1 MTNSLRE
8 FGSHT
13 SSCWHILGTW
23 ALRDRLNLETSW
35 VTCRSL
41 ILESIML
48 RTLVFAALAVS
59 TACLT
64 AVVVGDE
71 TKEQP
76 QTQNSR
82 GKEKDKGASTDI
94 TQQVQRYNSVAFAA
108 PPDKFHPGHVKP
120 RKLDPKALTKRD
132 DGFEIQFP
140 SKAPIPTPA
149 VFEGRIYVSGGF
161 HSKEFYCIQADT
173 GEFLWGFELDD
184 DGPSSAA
191 VEDGVV
197 VYNTESCTIFA
208 HDTNSGK
215 LLWSHWLGDPLMSS
229 PSIAGGRVFAAYPAA
244 GRVAGSP
251 AQGAG
256 TFNPADS
263 DASINPA
270 QSTQQESQQIV
281 DDALPQE
288 APKKQTDNS
297 PAKKQAKAAPPMTHV
312 LACFDLKTGKILWQ
326 RWIDSDVM
334 SAPVASGKQLHVATF
349 GGTLYKFDQA
359 DGKVLSAK
367 KQRATSAPVA
377 VGNQL
382 VYSKRTDK
390 KGEQTREG
398 IATQADSGQEK
409 VSVSN
414 RAFNLDAEV
423 QAQAKLAATGK
434 SLDAGNGFAN
444 GAPAVANPQAA
455 IDNVGQ
461 ASVSTLQA
469 YQGARLLVSS
479 GFVWG
484 CPSGDKLVCTRLGSD
499 KKLWEI
505 KLKGDLKKE
514 GGSLAAPPAAAGGHL
529 FLSTL
534 GGEVL
539 EVEASKGEILKRH
552 KVGGQIRFQPIIV
565 EGRIYV
571 TTQDGKLVCFDT
583 GNKKLTGWT
592 QWGGNAARTGVVD
605 DLIKN

>member
-1 MTNSLRE
+1 
-8 FGSHT
+8 
-13 SSCWHILGTW
+13 
-23 ALRDRLNLETSW
+23 
-35 VTCRSL
+35 
-41 ILESIML
+41 ML
-48 RTLVFAALAVS
+48 RTFVLAALAVS

-71 TKEQP
+71 KEE
-76 QTQNSR
+76 QTPNSR
-82 GKEKDKGASTDI
+82 GKEKDKGAPTDI
-94 TQQVQRYNSVAFAA
+94 TQQVQRYNSDAFAA

-120 RKLDPKALTKRD
+120 RKLDPKALKKRD

-161 HSKEFYCIQADT
+161 HSKEFYCIKADT
-173 GEFLWGFELDD
+173 GELLWGFELDD

-208 HDTNSGK
+208 HDAKSGK
-215 LLWSHWLGDPLMSS
+215 LLWSYWLGDPLMSS
-229 PSIAGGRVFAAYPAA
+229 PSIAAGRVFAAYPAS
-244 GRVAGSP
+244 GRAAGSP
-251 AQGAG
+251 AVGVGTFSANDNNATNNPVQGA
-256 TFNPADS
+256 
-263 DASINPA
+263 
-270 QSTQQESQQIV
+270 QQILPQIV
-281 DDALPQE
+281 DEAPQQE
-288 APKKQTDNS
+288 ATKKQTDKAAAKK
-297 PAKKQAKAAPPMTHV
+297 PAKTVPPMTHV

-349 GGTLYKFDQA
+349 GGTLYKFDQT
-359 DGKVLSAK
+359 DGAILSAK

-377 VGNQL
+377 VGNRL
-382 VYSKRTDK
+382 VYSKRTEK
-390 KGEQTREG
+390 HGEKTKEG
-398 IATQADSGQEK
+398 IATQTESGQER
-409 VSVSN
+409 VSVSD
-414 RAFNLDAEV
+414 RALNLDAEI
-423 QAQAKLAATGK
+423 QARADLAATGK
-434 SLDAGNGFAN
+434 NLDAGNGFTN
-444 GAPAVANPQAA
+444 GAPANANPQAA

-514 GGSLAAPPAAAGGHL
+514 GGSLAAPPAAAGGRL

-534 GGEVL
+534 SGEVL
-539 EVEASKGEILKRH
+539 EVDAKKGKILKRH
-552 KVGGQIRFQPIIV
+552 KVGAQTRFQPIIV
-565 EGRIYV
+565 GGRIYV

-592 QWGGNAARTGVVD
+592 QWGGNAARTGVVEN
-605 DLIKN
+605 LAKM